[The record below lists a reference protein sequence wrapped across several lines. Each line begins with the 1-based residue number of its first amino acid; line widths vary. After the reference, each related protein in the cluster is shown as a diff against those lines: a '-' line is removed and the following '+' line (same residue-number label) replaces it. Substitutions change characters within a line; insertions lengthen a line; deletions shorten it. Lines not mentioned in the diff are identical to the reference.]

1 MRRLRPPVRPGTPPQ
16 LRLNLDF
23 GTAKQRE
30 DYARKVLQQVQKI
43 DAARA
48 QKGFGSAFVSEDDK
62 EGAINDNFV
71 EERAGMTGGPENS
84 SMPFNCEQKVDE
96 ARIFLHRNSQ

>member
-1 MRRLRPPVRPGTPPQ
+1 MVRRLRPPVRPGTPPQ

-30 DYARKVLQQVQKI
+30 DYALEVLQQVQKI

-48 QKGFGSAFVSEDDK
+48 QQGFGSAFVSEDDK

-71 EERAGMTGGPENS
+71 EARAGMAGGSGNNS
-84 SMPFNCEQKVDE
+84 MS
-96 ARIFLHRNSQ
+96 I